1 VRGGFNGTSPRRLCG
16 HRPGTRHDLRGRDL
30 AQQRSRAK
38 RSATTRT
45 GEGGAGLARP
55 SCGRQLVAGVYAQ
68 LLRRVLVH
76 RRGQKA
82 IQLDA
87 HRPPLALALKV
98 LLGQHRRPRG
108 APPAAAPLAVQHL

>member
-1 VRGGFNGTSPRRLCG
+1 VRGGFNGTYPRRLCG
-16 HRPGTRHDLRGRDL
+16 HRPGTRHDLRGRDS

-68 LLRRVLVH
+68 LLCRVLVQ
-76 RRGQKA
+76 G
-82 IQLDA
+82 
-87 HRPPLALALKV
+87 
-98 LLGQHRRPRG
+98 
-108 APPAAAPLAVQHL
+108 